1 LNVEALPKAN
11 IINDLRACDSN
22 STGIVNFDT
31 SNLETNLLNGQ
42 TNVVVRYLDQNNNPL
57 KDANGVLISSPFPAT
72 FSSVTQ
78 TIKAIITNNSPQ
90 QCFAETTISFYVDV
104 IPTATPIPS
113 TLTTV
118 CDDEADPANQD
129 GKYAFDTS
137 TFQTTILGGQTGMTV
152 TYYGQNNTI
161 LPSPLPNP
169 FVSATQNVT
178 VIVENP
184 INPNCS
190 ATLTIPFVVHTIPN
204 IELNATEL
212 ICSNI
217 PTFFVTLNPGFLD
230 NSLAANFNYNW
241 KKDGGS
247 SIATSPTIG
256 VNSEGSY
263 TVEVTNPSGCSQTRT
278 IQVTASNLATI
289 TSIDIVDLVDFNTV
303 TINTTGTG
311 DYEYSMDYLNGIWQD
326 SNLFTNVPGGIH
338 QVLINDKN
346 GCGLVSKEITVLSI
360 PKFFTPNND
369 GYNDYWTVKGMI
381 SYPTAELHIFDRYG
395 KLLKELRPNSIGW
408 DGTFNGQPLPASD
421 YWFVFKLDANT
432 PEKRGH
438 FSLKR

>member
-1 LNVEALPKAN
+1 
-11 IINDLRACDSN
+11 
-22 STGIVNFDT
+22 
-31 SNLETNLLNGQ
+31 
-42 TNVVVRYLDQNNNPL
+42 
-57 KDANGVLISSPFPAT
+57 
-72 FSSVTQ
+72 
-78 TIKAIITNNSPQ
+78 
-90 QCFAETTISFYVDV
+90 
-104 IPTATPIPS
+104 
-113 TLTTV
+113 
-118 CDDEADPANQD
+118 
-129 GKYAFDTS
+129 
-137 TFQTTILGGQTGMTV
+137 
-152 TYYGQNNTI
+152 
-161 LPSPLPNP
+161 
-169 FVSATQNVT
+169 
-178 VIVENP
+178 
-184 INPNCS
+184 
-190 ATLTIPFVVHTIPN
+190 
-204 IELNATEL
+204 
-212 ICSNI
+212 
-217 PTFFVTLNPGFLD
+217 
-230 NSLAANFNYNW
+230 
-241 KKDGGS
+241 
-247 SIATSPTIG
+247 
-256 VNSEGSY
+256 
-263 TVEVTNPSGCSQTRT
+263 VTNQSGCSRTRT
-278 IQVTASNLATI
+278 IQVTASNQATI

-381 SYPTAELHIFDRYG
+381 SYPTAELRIFDRYG